1 MATALSVKTEPGAT
15 VAVESPFF
23 FQADSRRLFGV
34 LHLPEGVACTRG
46 IVMCH
51 PFGEEKLWSHR
62 VFVSCARALA
72 ARGYA
77 VLRFD
82 FTGAGDSAGDTADT
96 SLEIHLG
103 DLAAAVREITARC
116 PGLARVGLLG
126 LRLGASYAALF
137 CERMAT
143 DSRFTSLHGGPL
155 VMWECVTDGDAYF
168 MELLRSNMA
177 TQMAV
182 YGEVRDNRE
191 TLMARIRSGVPVN
204 VDGYDIGKPLLE
216 SAGRADLL
224 SPSATLSHAG
234 PVLVVQI
241 AASPQQKP
249 RDDLQNLASR
259 YTRGT
264 LLRAGEQPFWREIK
278 PFYGRALELQR
289 VTLEW
294 LEQNDV

>member
-1 MATALSVKTEPGAT
+1 MPTALSDKTSIRAA
-15 VAVESPFF
+15 VANETPFF
-23 FQADSRRLFGV
+23 FAAASRRLFGV
-34 LHLPEGVACTRG
+34 LHLPDAGTACTRA
-46 IVMCH
+46 IVMSH

-72 ARGYA
+72 ERGYA

-82 FTGAGDSAGDTADT
+82 YSGAGDSTGDTADA
-96 SLEIHLG
+96 SLDAHLD
-103 DLAAAVREITARC
+103 DLAAAVGELLTKC
-116 PGLARVGLLG
+116 PSVKRVGFIG
-126 LRLGASYAALF
+126 LRLGAAYAALF
-137 CERMAT
+137 CERFAA
-143 DSRFTSLHGGPL
+143 DARYASLHGGPL
-155 VMWECVTDGDAYF
+155 ILWECVTDGDAYF

-191 TLMARIRSGVPVN
+191 ALMARIRSGVPVN
-204 VDGYDIGKPLLE
+204 VDGYDIGKALLE

-224 SPSATLSHAG
+224 PPGPMRHGG

-241 AASPQQKP
+241 AASEQQKT
-249 RDDLQNLASR
+249 RDDLQQLANN
-259 YTRGT
+259 YPIGT
-264 LLRAGEQPFWREIK
+264 LLRAAEQPFWREIK
-278 PFYGRALELQR
+278 PFYGRARDLSR